1 MWRKSLSRDIDSE
14 NPILSCPLVKNDRK
28 NQDRLFMRIEIS
40 FPFLFICNMNS
51 RVVKILSGV
60 LIGCIMVDMSCE
72 SQMVSIVFMN
82 GSLLILKRK
91 RMKKRKKWIV
101 YGIWVLSVSFLGRG
115 KEVCWWFSIKC
126 EDNWWWDNDRIDPKW
141 RSSVQQSEI

>member
-1 MWRKSLSRDIDSE
+1 MSRDIDSE
-14 NPILSCPLVKNDRK
+14 NPILSCPLVNNDRK

-60 LIGCIMVDMSCE
+60 LIGCIMVDTSCE

-91 RMKKRKKWIV
+91 RMKKRRK
-101 YGIWVLSVSFLGRG
+101 
-115 KEVCWWFSIKC
+115 
-126 EDNWWWDNDRIDPKW
+126 
-141 RSSVQQSEI
+141 